1 MNSRRRASVVAR
13 KPMKMTDRAGLR
25 LTRCLTDDAMAAL
38 QATVLRWPGSQARLD
53 YLSPATFRRQYH
65 ANQLCA

>member
-1 MNSRRRASVVAR
+1 
-13 KPMKMTDRAGLR
+13 MKMTDRAGLR
-25 LTRCLTDDAMAAL
+25 LPRCLTDDAMAAL